1 MDSKYIFGL
10 KAAMFKLSIINIKD
24 ILYNLCKYE
33 LYDNYDRLSVS
44 YNKHFPEKLHPK
56 VIMQCLIHPSGKNMV
71 ITDPCPTSNGMTEE
85 LQPK

>member
-1 MDSKYIFGL
+1 
-10 KAAMFKLSIINIKD
+10 MFKLSIINIKD
-24 ILYNLCKYE
+24 IIKLFDGHLCKYE
-33 LYDNYDRLSVS
+33 LYDNYDHLSVS

-71 ITDPCPTSNGMTEE
+71 ITDPCPTGNGMTEE